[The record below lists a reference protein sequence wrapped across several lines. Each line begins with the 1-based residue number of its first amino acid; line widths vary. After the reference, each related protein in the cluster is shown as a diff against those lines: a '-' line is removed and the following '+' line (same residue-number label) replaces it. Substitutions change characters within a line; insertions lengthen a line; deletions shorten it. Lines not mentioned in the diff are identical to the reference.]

1 MRPGHLSPDGTVL
14 GVVLKGLGLV
24 NVGDA
29 LAQVEIHALLLIQPV
44 DLDQGR
50 VIRLLPQAALVTQ
63 HDSFDVQP
71 YWL

>member
-1 MRPGHLSPDGTVL
+1 
-14 GVVLKGLGLV
+14 
-24 NVGDA
+24 
-29 LAQVEIHALLLIQPV
+29 
-44 DLDQGR
+44 